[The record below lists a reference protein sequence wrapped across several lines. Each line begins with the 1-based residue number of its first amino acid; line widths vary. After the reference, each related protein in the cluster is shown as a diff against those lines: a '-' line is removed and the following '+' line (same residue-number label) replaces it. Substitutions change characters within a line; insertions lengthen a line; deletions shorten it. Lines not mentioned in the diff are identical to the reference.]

1 MRKQKRICF
10 RLTAQRIVGAV
21 LLAASAANLTIV
33 GVALDISSSSTTPVA
48 TITLPTLTSTVGEI
62 IVPTVT
68 STDTFTPVPSV
79 TPTYTFTA
87 TSTTTQ
93 TPSLTPTY
101 TVTSTGT
108 YTFTPSTVPCVPQ
121 YSWPSYLVQKGDTLS
136 SLARAIAS
144 TVYDLML
151 ANCLLDDVIYVDQFL
166 YVPRLPTATLT
177 ATPTKDFAAC
187 AEFEDLNSGSV
198 YKVGE
203 RFITSN
209 TIITVGQFVWGNG
222 TPTADGY
229 AAVAAQR
236 AAGGFGNEMQVNN
249 INLNFMFDVPSTGL
263 SMLFGEYGGNL
274 NINVN
279 GDFLNF
285 ANFADINGRVIGG
298 VNISV
303 LNGFGNDKGF
313 LQLSGT
319 IKTFA
324 LGGQELWIDN
334 VCPQ

>member
-10 RLTAQRIVGAV
+10 RLTARRIVGAV

-33 GVALDISSSSTTPVA
+33 GVALDISSSGATPAA
-48 TITLPTLTSTVGEI
+48 TVTLPTLTSTVGET
-62 IVPTVT
+62 IVSTATP
-68 STDTFTPVPSV
+68 TDTFTLTPSA
-79 TPTYTFTA
+79 TPTYTFTV
-87 TSTTTQ
+87 TSTATQ
-93 TPSLTPTY
+93 TPSLTSTY
-101 TVTSTGT
+101 TVTSTST
-108 YTFTPSTVPCVPQ
+108 YTVTPSTVPCVPQ
-121 YSWPSYLVQKGDTLS
+121 YSWPSYLIQKGDTLS
-136 SLARAIAS
+136 SLARAIDS

-166 YVPRLPTATLT
+166 YVPRLPIATLT
-177 ATPTKDFAAC
+177 ATPTKDFATC
-187 AEFEDLNSGSV
+187 TEFEDLNSGSV

-209 TIITVGQFVWGNG
+209 TIISVGQFVWGNG

-229 AAVAAQR
+229 AAVAAQS

-249 INLNFMFDVPSTGL
+249 VNLNFMFDVPSTGL
-263 SMLFGEYGGNL
+263 SMLFGEYGGSL
-274 NINVN
+274 NIDVN

-285 ANFADINGRVIGG
+285 ADFADINGTALGG
-298 VNISV
+298 VKISV

-313 LQLSGT
+313 LQLSGA

-324 LGGQELWIDN
+324 VGGQELWIDN

>member
-10 RLTAQRIVGAV
+10 RLTARRIVGAV

-33 GVALDISSSSTTPVA
+33 GVALDISSSGATPAA
-48 TITLPTLTSTVGEI
+48 TVTLPTLTSTVGET
-62 IVPTVT
+62 IVSTATP
-68 STDTFTPVPSV
+68 TDTFTLTPSA
-79 TPTYTFTA
+79 TPTYTFTV
-87 TSTTTQ
+87 TSTATQ

-101 TVTSTGT
+101 TVTSTST
-108 YTFTPSTVPCVPQ
+108 YTVTPSTVPCVPQ
-121 YSWPSYLVQKGDTLS
+121 YSWPSYLIQKGDTLS
-136 SLARAIAS
+136 SLARAIDS

-166 YVPRLPTATLT
+166 YVPRLPIATLT
-177 ATPTKDFAAC
+177 ATPTKDFATC
-187 AEFEDLNSGSV
+187 TEFEDLNSGSV

-209 TIITVGQFVWGNG
+209 TIISVGQFVWGNG

-229 AAVAAQR
+229 AAVAAQS

-249 INLNFMFDVPSTGL
+249 VNLNFMFDVPSTGL
-263 SMLFGEYGGNL
+263 SMLFGEYGGSL
-274 NINVN
+274 NIDVN

-285 ANFADINGRVIGG
+285 ADFADINGTALGG
-298 VNISV
+298 VKISV

-313 LQLSGT
+313 LQLSGA

-324 LGGQELWIDN
+324 VGGQELWIDN